1 MTLHISQD
9 QKDITEMTR
18 HHWKEIKLTDVSR
31 HVNCLAQ
38 QNKQSAEI
46 IDAFSNGLVNDMRL
60 LTAHLMLN

>member
-1 MTLHISQD
+1 
-9 QKDITEMTR
+9 MTR
-18 HHWKEIKLTDVSR
+18 NHWKEIKLTDVSR